1 MQNFLRIASNLD
13 VLPLLLAVR
22 RRPELWGQDRVRAE
36 FDQSPHREVDD
47 ILLRFS
53 DTGAANIGDELICND
68 TEAMR
73 MLPQARPLIY
83 WLMARVEGD
92 MLGRVLITRLAP
104 GKQIYP
110 HSDVIGKYA
119 NTMSRFHIP
128 LQSEPGC
135 LFRAGNEQVS
145 MYPGEAWDFNA
156 HAEHEVINNSAVDR
170 IHLIVDIRISK

>member
-1 MQNFLRIASNLD
+1 MKNFQQIATNLD

-22 RRPELWGQDRVRAE
+22 RQPELWGKDRVRAE

-53 DTGAANIGDELICND
+53 DTAAADIGDELICNN

-73 MLPQARPLIY
+73 ALPQARPLIY

-92 MLGRVLITRLAP
+92 LLGRVMITKLPP
-104 GKQIYP
+104 GGRIYP
-110 HSDVIGKYA
+110 HADVLGKYA

-128 LQSEPGC
+128 LQSGPGC
-135 LFRAGNEQVS
+135 MFRAGDEQVS

-156 HAEHEVINNSAVDR
+156 HAEHEVINNSADDR
-170 IHLIVDIRISK
+170 IHLIVDIRVSK